1 MRMREFF
8 RSNKVI
14 VAYLFLGICTT
25 FINIGI
31 YYVCT
36 HFLNFSMTTGT
47 GIAWAIAVLFSYFSN
62 KRYVF
67 HSQTKEKGTVLL
79 QIFSFFVMRLGT
91 GIFDWLFM
99 FVFVELLCFHDMIC
113 KTLSNLI
120 VIVLNFAASK
130 FVIFKG

>member
-120 VIVLNFAASK
+120 AIVLNFAASK